1 MSKKDRIFRVLSIVL
16 LMTMLL
22 FSFGCAGQE
31 SLSEI
36 NSSAISSDVSDVS
49 ENPSVSSTETEGT
62 STETPS
68 SNSLPSTTDPTS
80 TTPTTPSV
88 NPDAETPVSMEQTLK
103 LYGNMSSKSDSAAAS
118 LRNTIIGKENLTKT
132 GRKTFYI
139 SAHNGND
146 SNDGLSPSQAWKTLD
161 ALSAYNYLIGS
172 GDVVLLERGG
182 VYRGTLNA
190 VSGVTYGAYGS
201 GRSPAY
207 MAHVRMPQKAVGKN
221 PVRQTF
227 ILMASTLT
235 TLESL
240 FSITGK
246 RWGLK
251 SCKVL
256 VN

>member
-132 GRKTFYI
+132 GRKTF
-139 SAHNGND
+139 
-146 SNDGLSPSQAWKTLD
+146 
-161 ALSAYNYLIGS
+161 
-172 GDVVLLERGG
+172 
-182 VYRGTLNA
+182 
-190 VSGVTYGAYGS
+190 
-201 GRSPAY
+201 
-207 MAHVRMPQKAVGKN
+207 
-221 PVRQTF
+221 
-227 ILMASTLT
+227 
-235 TLESL
+235 
-240 FSITGK
+240 
-246 RWGLK
+246 
-251 SCKVL
+251 
-256 VN
+256 

>member
-1 MSKKDRIFRVLSIVL
+1 MSKKDRIIRVLSIVL

-31 SLSEI
+31 SPLEI

-68 SNSLPSTTDPTS
+68 SNSLSSTTAPTS
-80 TTPTTPSV
+80 TTPTTGSSTPPSV

-161 ALSAYNYLIGS
+161 TLSAYC
-172 GDVVLLERGG
+172 LLYTSRC
-182 VYRGTLNA
+182 V
-190 VSGVTYGAYGS
+190 
-201 GRSPAY
+201 
-207 MAHVRMPQKAVGKN
+207 
-221 PVRQTF
+221 
-227 ILMASTLT
+227 
-235 TLESL
+235 
-240 FSITGK
+240 
-246 RWGLK
+246 
-251 SCKVL
+251 
-256 VN
+256 